1 MEYLI
6 INGSPHKGNTWKIVE
21 CALEV
26 ISKKDKNASFFE
38 IHLAEENIP
47 FCMGCS
53 NCFRKGIEFC
63 PHKEA
68 VEKILKAM
76 EVADGI
82 IVASTTFNMRETALL
97 KNMFDHFCF
106 MMHRPHFFTKKA
118 MVITSVGGM
127 GGKSAAKGIAAT
139 LKAIGVNRCYQFAVR
154 TVSWNA
160 YEPSESMKFKLKKV
174 TENFCIDV
182 MSNRL
187 HVPSTELLIP
197 FNIFRGMS
205 VYYVPGTKFETQD
218 GIYYMDALRK
228 NRVYDARV
236 PVRFYQKALG
246 FLFYQ
251 IGKIAGRRMI
261 VTYKKSDKSLLFK

>member
-1 MEYLI
+1 L
-6 INGSPHKGNTWKIVE
+6 
-21 CALEV
+21 L
-26 ISKKDKNASFFE
+26 
-38 IHLAEENIP
+38 
-47 FCMGCS
+47 
-53 NCFRKGIEFC
+53 RKGIEFC

-76 EVADGI
+76 EAADGI
-82 IVASTTFNMRETALL
+82 IVAFTTFNMRETALL

-139 LKAIGVNRCYQFAVR
+139 LKAIGVNRCYQFAAR

-205 VYYVPGTKFETQD
+205 VYYVLGTKFETQD
-218 GIYYMDALRK
+218 GIYYMDELRK
-228 NRVYDARV
+228 DRVYDARV

-251 IGKIAGRRMI
+251 IGKIAGKRMI